1 MEMYVQNL
9 ISILSGRGARE
20 GYLAAVDQGVIS
32 LSNFL
37 ATIILARYVSPTELG
52 VYGVGFILLR
62 LVRAIQEGIIVQ
74 PMNVFGA
81 SMDAATYKRYGS
93 STSVIQVMLALFMA
107 TAAAV
112 GGWIL
117 IKFGNDT
124 AGPTLFSL
132 WFPILSWQLYE
143 YLRRSLY
150 TRGAIPRALANT
162 ILSNGIRLGIM
173 IWFVNLGNLTGVT
186 GLEAIAWGS
195 FVTIFSGLY
204 FTRSYWTRNI
214 LNIKLTW
221 IRNWNF
227 GRWILGGSVANWVAV
242 EFYPILAA
250 GLISFAAAGAY
261 RALQNLVAPIHL
273 LLRAIDTFLTP
284 RASRIYDQN
293 GRQGLSRTLRLIYAI
308 SALPIA
314 GLLIFAI
321 LFRETLLR
329 LLYGQSYLL
338 YSPGIILMALYYALW
353 YFYSPLQ
360 SAFKAARLSQ
370 PIFIANLAAILSMF
384 TIGILAIRS
393 WGVYGAIA
401 GQALNALVINIIL
414 WGVWFRVKK
423 RPE

>member
-360 SAFKAARLSQ
+360 SAFKATRLSQ